1 MNQENRINFGSAQQ
15 SNDTILTISGVV
27 LGFSIAF
34 LSRAGTLGYSLLL
47 KEAWAVF
54 AIAILL
60 NVFSRVVS
68 PEPGFRPNGR
78 PMLTFLDPV
87 VRQRLPIQ
95 PRSIDGFR
103 NHERLIAISPG
114 DRH

>member
-1 MNQENRINFGSAQQ
+1 MNQENRINFASAQQ
-15 SNDTILTISGVV
+15 SNDTMLTISGVV

-60 NVFSRVVS
+60 NVSRGSSRLSPVIPTEWPSYAGVS
-68 PEPGFRPNGR
+68 W
-78 PMLTFLDPV
+78 
-87 VRQRLPIQ
+87 
-95 PRSIDGFR
+95 PRCPPAPSYP
-103 NHERLIAISPG
+103 A
-114 DRH
+114 